1 VLRINALG
9 SFAVIGDDGPLG
21 GAVTQ
26 PRRSAVLALIAR
38 SGDRGIGR
46 EKILNYL
53 WPDADE
59 EHGRRVL
66 TRALSA
72 LRADLG
78 AEDAILGMSDLR
90 LNPAVVTCDVVEFDA
105 AIAETDLDRAATLYK
120 GPFLDGFRLPG
131 ADEFERWV
139 EGERAALAHEYEVTI
154 ERLARRADAR
164 GDHASAVRWWRR
176 LAARDDPDI
185 ASAEWLRYCE
195 PLPELCRHRIV
206 R

>member
-1 VLRINALG
+1 MSAAPEAGSNRVCRCGTRGVKWERPSRGCPEGVPRISCGRNVLRINALG

-59 EHGRRVL
+59 ERGRRVL

-139 EGERAALAHEYEVTI
+139 EGERAALAHEYEVSI
-154 ERLARRADAR
+154 E
-164 GDHASAVRWWRR
+164 
-176 LAARDDPDI
+176 
-185 ASAEWLRYCE
+185 
-195 PLPELCRHRIV
+195 
-206 R
+206 